1 MDVTVVIISYNVEE
15 LLNKCI
21 TSIKRETNCSY
32 EIIVVDNNSKDNS
45 IIMVETHHPD
55 VILIKNKD
63 NVGFAR
69 ANNQAFKKAKGR
81 YFLML
86 NPDTIVLDIAID
98 KLVKFMDGH
107 LDTGACGPKNLN
119 PDMTLQHNCHHFP
132 TLYTRLV
139 FHLQLTRFFP
149 RNKLFGREHM
159 TYWDYNEIKEV
170 DWITG
175 CSLLI
180 RKKTLDQVGLLD
192 ENFFMYTEETDLCFR
207 LKKAKWKTV
216 FYPDAAIIHYGGQ
229 SALSQN
235 KEKVFAKSIITYLF
249 TTRYYFFKKHY
260 GYTNYIILKLIDF
273 LYYSLIFIKNIFRSN
288 KIIRKAKLEES
299 TTVLSLIFSRQANKI
314 DIRVLNVE

>member
-1 MDVTVVIISYNVEE
+1 MDVTVVIISYNVAE

-21 TSIKRETNCSY
+21 TSIKRETNCSH

-45 IIMVETHHPD
+45 VEMLKTYHPD
-55 VILIKNKD
+55 VRLIQNEM
-63 NVGFAR
+63 NVGFAK

-81 YFLML
+81 YLLML
-86 NPDTIVLDIAID
+86 NPDTIVLDSAID
-98 KLVKFMDGH
+98 KLVKFMDEHPGI
-107 LDTGACGPKNLN
+107 GACGPKNLN

-139 FHLQLTRFFP
+139 EHLQLTRFFP
-149 RNKLFGREHM
+149 RTKVFGREHM

-180 RKKTLDQVGLLD
+180 RKKALDQVGLLD
-192 ENFFMYTEETDLCFR
+192 EKYFMYTEETDLCFR

-216 FYPDAAIIHYGGQ
+216 FYPLAAIIHYGGQ

-260 GYTNYIILKLIDF
+260 GYTSYIILKIIDF
-273 LYYSLIFIKNIFRSN
+273 LYYSLIFIKNIFRFDRN
-288 KIIRKAKLEES
+288 IRKVKLEQS
-299 TTVLSLIFSRQANKI
+299 KTVLSLILSHIK
-314 DIRVLNVE
+314 